1 MMRWRCGG
9 EGGHKMTR
17 IAASDTGRA
26 ALWVLI
32 VAVLLLAAATR
43 WHMIGEQSLWNDEG
57 TSYVQA
63 TRSLGAIADNA
74 ARDIHPPGY
83 YWMLAGWVRLV
94 GTSELGLRSLSA
106 LAGVLSVAL
115 TFALGRRLFGAAVG
129 GLAAGFVAL
138 NTFSITYGQEARM
151 YALLAMWGAASMWL
165 FAVFALS
172 ANQQTRR
179 RAAPALALVN
189 AAGLYTHY
197 AFPFVMLAQGIA
209 FLVYAALKITA
220 PTIRRDMADWKR
232 QTALYVALNALT
244 LALFAP
250 WLSTALAQI
259 TTWPTTGDAIP
270 ASEALAVILGYMA
283 FGITSGPGVTIAVAF
298 FLLFALVQAR
308 DETDAEARPRA
319 GWRVLVPVLWV
330 AVSVGLFMALDLFR
344 EANLKFLLPAQIG
357 FALWMARGVAV
368 LWHIRTR
375 DDHALIRHTPK
386 IAALLGTAYLF
397 VTLGAGLSP
406 LYHDPAYQR
415 DDYRAIVADI
425 ESNLHRD
432 DAIILNGAGQAEVF
446 GYYYTGAAEVYPLP
460 EGFSIGDEDT
470 AAQTRAIIARHRM
483 IYAVLWGTDERDPR
497 RVVET
502 TLGTLAYP
510 VDSRWFG
517 DVRLARYAAGDD
529 MPPATA
535 LDLRFG
541 DSITLIDYT
550 LSPVTVRAGD
560 AVRLR
565 LTWQAETALD
575 GRYKVFVQ
583 LLNPDGVLVAQR
595 DSEPVGDLRPTFTWA
610 AGERISDRHALIIP
624 NDLPPTHYSLII
636 GLYNAD
642 NPSMRLILADGRD
655 YFLLE
660 TITIAES

>member
-1 MMRWRCGG
+1 M
-9 EGGHKMTR
+9 
-17 IAASDTGRA
+17 GRA

-32 VAVLLLAAATR
+32 IAVLLAAAGAR
-43 WHMIGEQSLWNDEG
+43 WHMIGGQSLWNDEG

-94 GTSELGLRSLSA
+94 GASELGLRSLSA

-115 TFALGRRLFGAAVG
+115 TVALGRRLFSPPVG
-129 GLAAGFVAL
+129 VLAAGFVAL

-172 ANQQTRR
+172 ANRKTRR
-179 RAAPALALVN
+179 RAALALALVN

-197 AFPFVMLAQGIA
+197 AFPFVMLAQGVA
-209 FLVYAALKITA
+209 FVVYAALKITA

-232 QTALYVALNALT
+232 MTALYIALNALT
-244 LALFAP
+244 LLLFAP
-250 WLSTALAQI
+250 WLSTALEQI
-259 TTWPTTGDAIP
+259 TTWPSTGVAVP
-270 ASEALAVILGYMA
+270 ANEALATILGYMA
-283 FGITSGPGVTIAVAF
+283 FGITSGPGITIAAAF

-308 DETDAEARPRA
+308 DEPRPRA
-319 GWRVLVPVLWV
+319 GWRVLLPVLWV
-330 AVSVGLFMALDLFR
+330 VVSVGLFMALDLFR

-357 FALWMARGVAV
+357 FALWMAQGVAV
-368 LWHIRTR
+368 LWRIRTR
-375 DDHALIRHTPK
+375 EDHALIRHTPK
-386 IAALLGTAYLF
+386 IAAALGAVYLF
-397 VTLGAGLSP
+397 ATLGAGLSP
-406 LYHDPAYQR
+406 LYHDAAYQR

-432 DAIILNGAGQAEVF
+432 DAIILNGPGQAEVF
-446 GYYYTGAAEVYPLP
+446 GYYYTGAATVYPLP
-460 EGFSIGDEDT
+460 DGLGIGDEDT
-470 AAQTRAIIARHRM
+470 AARTADIIARHRI
-483 IYAVLWGTDERDPR
+483 IYAVLWGTEERDPH

-541 DSITLIDYT
+541 DAITLIDAAV
-550 LSPVTVRAGD
+550 SPLTVTAGD
-560 AVRLR
+560 AVRVR

-575 GRYKVFVQ
+575 SGHRDGGYQDSRYKVFVQ

-595 DSEPVGDLRPTFTWA
+595 DGEPVGDLRPTFTWA
-610 AGERISDRHALIIP
+610 AGETIRDRHALIIP

-642 NPSMRLILADGRD
+642 DPSMRLTLADGRD